1 MPAIMVGTAMMAAH
15 PASRFMSSFW
25 ETAISDR
32 LASSAVVSSSR
43 SVSTRSLIR
52 ITWSYTSRKYARS
65 EEHTSELQSR
75 PHLVCRLLLEKKKK
89 KKIGNKEKRI
99 DKQTLI

>member
-52 ITWSYTSRKYARS
+52 ITWSYTSRKYAR
-65 EEHTSELQSR
+65 TSSGIRSLSQRVSRLQTSISGEIARLMSTSPRLSR
-75 PHLVCRLLLEKKKK
+75 
-89 KKIGNKEKRI
+89 
-99 DKQTLI
+99 